1 MSTNELNFYLNSFDR
16 PQNFNDQAWVQLL
29 EQSRTVWNK
38 FLSGEDWKES
48 LNIPCKEAYLMLV
61 NTEGELIVK
70 DESWIKRVEE
80 IAFKALRDKRY
91 EIAERYFG
99 KLIKLDSSNA
109 MHYCRRAVV
118 RKQLMNHKAS
128 LKDLSEAINLNPNVS
143 AFYKH
148 RAEVFRLLDVDHK
161 AMSDLNKA
169 IKLNPSEASLYEV
182 RGKFRLSLGD
192 RAGGRLD
199 LLRAEE
205 LSSDS
210 DSDGINEMNK
220 VARPLSG
227 FNSRSFNRRG

>member
-1 MSTNELNFYLNSFDR
+1 MSTNELNSHLNSFDR
-16 PQNFNDQAWVQLL
+16 PQNFNDQAWTNLL

-70 DESWIKRVEE
+70 DDSLLNYVKNEHVKTWIKRVEE
-80 IAFKALRDKRY
+80 IAFKSLRDKRY

-99 KLIKLDSSNA
+99 KLIKLDGGNA
-109 MHYCRRAVV
+109 MHYYRRALV

-128 LKDLSEAINLNPNVS
+128 LTDLSEAITLIPNVS
-143 AFYKH
+143 SYYKH

-169 IKLNPSEASLYEV
+169 IKLNPSESSLYEL

-199 LLRAEE
+199 LLRSEE
-205 LSSDS
+205 LKNDT
-210 DSDGINEMNK
+210 DGLNEMNK
-220 VARPLSG
+220 AA
-227 FNSRSFNRRG
+227 